1 MQRGRFLSGLIIV
14 NGLAISFATFALI
27 FSRDTQRALGSFPSW
42 FNPFLVVFLIARLIT
57 LAVIWN
63 MKRWGV
69 YGFFLLECIEV
80 AMGLFVFTSVL
91 TFPLRFLLAVP
102 SFLILLGIWY
112 LALRAKWRALT

>member
-69 YGFFLLECIEV
+69 YGFILFECIEV
-80 AMGLFVFTSVL
+80 TMGLFVFTSVF

-112 LALRAKWRALT
+112 LALRVKWRELT